1 MPIGS
6 ATFLDDY
13 IAGRTDLAASV
24 PRFDDLPDSLQH
36 SLRLIAP
43 AHSQV
48 VIFAGPDLRAFYN
61 AAYAPTIGDKHPAAF
76 GQPAG
81 DYWTELW
88 HDLEPMLR
96 DVLAKG
102 ITISAQD
109 RPFYIERFGYPE
121 TVYFNISYSPIRAA
135 DGKIDA
141 VLCLVTET
149 TARVNALD
157 ALRQNEARM
166 AAVVEGATVGLGTLD
181 AMGRVVMANSKLA
194 EILGVPLDQLL
205 GRQWHGLAQSADD
218 PPRPL
223 LPQEM
228 MARGVHE
235 HRYIR
240 QDGSSIWIS
249 QSLGAINPHRSA
261 GAPQAGEERY
271 CLIVID
277 NSHRRKTDAQILQ
290 QAAIIDGSD
299 DAIISIDLD
308 LRITSWN
315 DGATRLYGYQAEEV
329 LGQPMTPLLPL
340 VRRREDLDILARIR
354 AGEKVCSYETSRIR
368 KDGREVPIS
377 LTVSPIY
384 DEDGAII
391 GASKIG
397 RDDSPRLEAAR
408 LQEVLLREMKHRVK
422 NILASVLAIARQTL
436 GDMSVP
442 QNKVFTERVLA
453 LARAQDLL
461 TRTPDD
467 GAQLHDLVAEI
478 ISPYTPERFNCSGP
492 PVSLNSQMVMSL
504 TLALH
509 ELATNAAKYGAL
521 SVDSGRIEL
530 CWRLGPDAQKAADDR
545 VLVLEWIER
554 GGPVVVKPARR
565 GFGTMLLRDVPT
577 IELQA
582 DIGLE
587 YHPSGLRYTAKIP
600 VSAQA

>member
-1 MPIGS
+1 MPLGPTS
-6 ATFLDDY
+6 LLDDY
-13 IAGRTDLAASV
+13 IAGQADLGTAV
-24 PRFDDLPDSLQH
+24 PRFGALSESLQH

-43 AHSQV
+43 AQMQG

-61 AAYAPTIGDKHPAAF
+61 AAYAPSIGDRHPAAF
-76 GQPAG
+76 GRPTSETPIA
-81 DYWTELW
+81 LW
-88 HDLEPMLR
+88 QDLEPMLHQVR
-96 DVLAKG
+96 TEG
-102 ITISAQD
+102 GSISVQD
-109 RPFYIERFGYPE
+109 RAFEIERFGYLE
-121 TVYFNISYSPIRAA
+121 TVYFNISASPIRGGD
-135 DGKIDA
+135 DGIDA
-141 VLCLVTET
+141 VLCLVSET
-149 TARVNALD
+149 TARVKAQE

-194 EILGVPLDQLL
+194 EILDVPLERLL
-205 GRQWHGLAQSADD
+205 GQCWGGLGQSGTV
-218 PPRPL
+218 PPRPM

-240 QDGSSIWIS
+240 EDGSAIWIS
-249 QSLGAINPHRSA
+249 QSLGAIN
-261 GAPQAGEERY
+261 APRRLSKAQGGDERY

-277 NSHRRKTDAQILQ
+277 NSQRRKRDAQILQ

-315 DGATRLYGYQAEEV
+315 GGATRLYGYRAEEV
-329 LGQPMTPLLPL
+329 LGRKMTPLLPITKRL
-340 VRRREDLDILARIR
+340 EDLDILARIR
-354 AGEKVCSYETSRIR
+354 AGEKVCSYETTRIR
-368 KDGREVPIS
+368 KDGRAVPIS

-436 GDMSVP
+436 GDMTIP
-442 QNKVFTERVLA
+442 QHKVFTERVLA

-478 ISPYTPERFNCSGP
+478 ISPYTPERFSCSGP
-492 PVSLNSQMVMSL
+492 AVSLSSQMVMSL

-521 SVDSGRIEL
+521 SMEEGRIAL
-530 CWRLGPDAQKAADDR
+530 CWRIGRDAADGR
-545 VLVLEWIER
+545 VLELEWVEQ
-554 GGPVVVKPARR
+554 GGPIVAKPARR
-565 GFGTMLLRDVPT
+565 GFGTMLLRDLPT
-577 IELQA
+577 IELRA

-587 YHPSGLRYTAKIP
+587 YHPAGLRYTAKIP
-600 VSAQA
+600 LPAQG

>member
-1 MPIGS
+1 MPLGP
-6 ATFLDDY
+6 TTLLDDY
-13 IAGRTDLAASV
+13 IAGRADLGTAV
-24 PRFDDLPDSLQH
+24 PRFDALPESLQH

-43 AHSQV
+43 AQMQGA
-48 VIFAGPDLRAFYN
+48 IFAGAELRAFYN
-61 AAYAPTIGDKHPAAF
+61 AAYAPSIGDRHPAAF
-76 GQPAG
+76 GRPVG
-81 DYWTELW
+81 ESGITLW
-88 HDLEPMLR
+88 QDLEPMLHQ
-96 DVLAKG
+96 VMAEG
-102 ITISAQD
+102 HSISVQD
-109 RPFYIERFGYPE
+109 RAFESERFGYLE
-121 TVYFNISYSPIRAA
+121 TVYFNISASPIRAG
-135 DGKIDA
+135 DGGIDA
-141 VLCLVTET
+141 VLCLVSET
-149 TARVNALD
+149 TARVKAQA

-166 AAVVEGATVGLGTLD
+166 AAMVEGATVGLGTLD

-205 GRQWHGLAQSADD
+205 GRPWGGLCHAGDAA
-218 PPRPL
+218 PN
-223 LPQEM
+223 PQDM

-240 QDGSSIWIS
+240 QDGSGIWIS
-249 QSLGAINPHRSA
+249 QSLGAIDPQPHL
-261 GAPQAGEERY
+261 APAQAGDARY

-277 NSHRRKTDAQILQ
+277 NSQRRKRDAQILQ

-315 DGATRLYGYQAEEV
+315 DGATRLYGYRAEEV
-329 LGQPMTPLLPL
+329 LGQKMTPLLPPAK
-340 VRRREDLDILARIR
+340 RREDLDIIARIR
-354 AGEKVCSYETSRIR
+354 AGEKVCSYETSRLR

-397 RDDSPRLEAAR
+397 RDNSPRLEAAR

-436 GDMSVP
+436 GDMTVP

-478 ISPYTPERFNCSGP
+478 ISPYTPERFSCSGP
-492 PVSLNSQMVMSL
+492 AVSLNSQMVMSL

-521 SVDSGRIEL
+521 SVEEGRIAL
-530 CWRLGPDAQKAADDR
+530 CWRLGQDAEATADGA
-545 VLVLEWIER
+545 VLELEWVER
-554 GGPVVVKPARR
+554 GGPIVVKPARR
-565 GFGTMLLRDVPT
+565 GFGTMLLRDVPK

-587 YHPSGLRYTAKIP
+587 YHPAGLRYTAKIP
-600 VSAQA
+600 LSARPT

>member
-1 MPIGS
+1 MRIGS
-6 ATFLDDY
+6 AAILDDY
-13 IAGRTDLAASV
+13 IAGRMHHAMLVPSFDGLPESV
-24 PRFDDLPDSLQH
+24 QH
-36 SLRLIAP
+36 SLRLFAP
-43 AHSQV
+43 AQSQV
-48 VIFAGPDLRAFYN
+48 VIFAGAELRAFYN
-61 AAYAPTIGDKHPAAF
+61 AAYAPTIGEKHPAAF
-76 GQPAG
+76 GQPLDANQ
-81 DYWTELW
+81 TEIW
-88 HDLEPMLR
+88 RDLAPMLR
-96 DVLAKG
+96 DVLSKG
-102 ITISAQD
+102 MTISVQD
-109 RPFYIERFGYPE
+109 HPFHIARFGYPE
-121 TVYFNISYSPIRAA
+121 TVYFNISSSPIRAV
-135 DGKIDA
+135 DGQIDA
-141 VLCLVTET
+141 VLCLMTET
-149 TARVNALD
+149 TTRINALD
-157 ALRQNEARM
+157 ALNQNAARM

-181 AMGRVVMANSKLA
+181 AKGRVVMANSKLV
-194 EILGVPLDQLL
+194 EILGVPLERLL
-205 GRQWHGLAQSADD
+205 GQQWPGLDQSAED

-223 LPQEM
+223 SPQDM

-249 QSLGAINPHRSA
+249 QSLGAINPHRA
-261 GAPQAGEERY
+261 AAVLGGDERY

-329 LGQPMTPLLPL
+329 LGQQMTPLLPQA
-340 VRRREDLDILARIR
+340 RRHEDQDILDRIQ
-354 AGEKVCSYETSRIR
+354 AGEKVCSFETSRIR

-384 DEDGAII
+384 DEDGVII

-436 GDMSVP
+436 GDMNDP
-442 QNKVFTERVLA
+442 QNKVFSERVLA

-492 PVSLNSQMVMSL
+492 AVSLSSQMVMSL

-521 SVDSGRIEL
+521 SVETGRIEL
-530 CWRLGPDAQKAADDR
+530 SWRLGPEPQNDIAER

-554 GGPVVVKPARR
+554 GGPVVIKPSHR
-565 GFGTMLLRDVPT
+565 GFGTILLRDVPT

-582 DIGLE
+582 DIELD
-587 YHPSGLRYTAKIP
+587 YHPQGLRYNAKIP
-600 VSAQA
+600 ISAPA